1 MKIVVALMSGSNNTE
16 RMVLRSFYQGVVKYY
31 LDKFQV
37 KSQQD
42 LRNKHNLDIVLS
54 YELDFPDCDI
64 GVQFGST
71 KDRKGEHHV
80 AKQNL
85 QKKSSML
92 IIIETPILGRVINKK
107 SEYAYYRVGIN
118 GFLNNQG
125 LFYSDELLDYTRV
138 EELLSKKVIKP
149 FPGWKNHATGN
160 ILILTQLLGD
170 ASLRGQKMS
179 EWVLD
184 TIDNIREHTDRKI
197 VVRLHPAMSQQSRD
211 EFYSELGSILFKNY
225 LNIHWASGLDT
236 TLSQDL
242 KNAGIC
248 VTLSSGSAV
257 DSILA
262 GVPVIAQDEGNFAY
276 PISSTDLEDIDCP
289 KLASPDEINHWLAQL
304 ANSQWS
310 KKEMSSG
317 LTWSHIVS
325 TLEHDNIKVKQ

>member
-225 LNIHWASGLDT
+225 LNIHWASGLDI

-276 PISSTDLEDIDCP
+276 SISSTDLDDLDCP
-289 KLASPDEINHWLAQL
+289 KLASPDEINHWLVQL

-317 LTWSHIVS
+317 LTWSHIVE
-325 TLEHDNIKVKQ
+325 TLGHDHPDSKQ